1 MPIPLASLAP
11 AGAHVLIV
19 ASSLS
24 EGSRSQQLARIAAA
38 KLADAG
44 VLATLLDLTA
54 HPLPFAGSGA
64 AWGDPSV
71 GRAQEIT
78 TAATHVLF
86 AIPVYNYDVNAVA
99 KNFVELMGEDA
110 LGGKTVGFLCSAG
123 GQGSYMAVLS
133 FANSLMLDFR
143 CWIVP
148 RFLYVTKDLVEGKL
162 PENHDER
169 LDALLGDLL
178 TRGLTGETGPPPA
191 GL

>member
-1 MPIPLASLAP
+1 MPTPLAVLAP
-11 AGAHVLIV
+11 SAAQVLIV

-24 EGSRSQQLARIAAA
+24 EESRSQQLARIAAS

-44 VLATLLDLTA
+44 VPATLLDLA
-54 HPLPFAGSGA
+54 AQPLPFAGSGA
-64 AWGDPSV
+64 AWGDPAV
-71 GRAQEIT
+71 TRAQEIT

-148 RFLYVTKDLVEGKL
+148 RFLYVTKDLVDGRL
-162 PENHDER
+162 PEALDER
-169 LDALLGDLL
+169 LDGLLRDLL
-178 TRGLTGETGPPPA
+178 TRGLPSA
-191 GL
+191 

>member
-1 MPIPLASLAP
+1 MPTSLAAIAP
-11 AGAHVLIV
+11 AGTQVLIV

-24 EGSRSQQLARIAAA
+24 EGSRSQQLARIAAG

-44 VLATLLDLTA
+44 VSAILLDLTA

-64 AWGDPSV
+64 AWSDPAV
-71 GRAQEIT
+71 GRVQEIT
-78 TAATHVLF
+78 TAATHLIF

-99 KNFVELMGEDA
+99 KNFIELMGEDA

-123 GQGSYMAVLS
+123 GQGSYMAIAS

-148 RFLYVTKDLVEGKL
+148 RFLYVTRDFEAGKL
-162 PENHDER
+162 PEALDER
-169 LDALLGDLL
+169 LDGLLRDLV
-178 TRGLTGETGPPPA
+178 TRGL
-191 GL
+191 

>member
-1 MPIPLASLAP
+1 MPTALADLAP

-24 EGSRSQQLARIAAA
+24 KSSRSQQLARIALA
-38 KLADAG
+38 KLADAK
-44 VLATLLDLTA
+44 VQATLLDLTA
-54 HPLPFAGSGA
+54 HPLPFAGAGA
-64 AWGDPSV
+64 AWGDAMVS
-71 GRAQEIT
+71 RAQEIT

-99 KNFVELMGEDA
+99 KNFIELMGEDA

-148 RFLYVTKDLVEGKL
+148 RFLYVTKDFEEGKL
-162 PENHDER
+162 PEALDAR
-169 LDALLGDLL
+169 LDGLLQDLL
-178 TRGLTGETGPPPA
+178 TRGLGGT
-191 GL
+191 

>member
-1 MPIPLASLAP
+1 MPVSSLATVAP
-11 AGAHVLIV
+11 ANTQVLIV

-38 KLADAG
+38 KLAAASIP
-44 VLATLLDLTA
+44 VTLLDLTA

-64 AWGDPSV
+64 AWGDPAV
-71 GRAQEIT
+71 GQAQKIT
-78 TAATHVLF
+78 TAATHVIF

-99 KNFVELMGEDA
+99 KNFIELMGEDA

-123 GQGSYMAVLS
+123 GQGSYMAILS

-148 RFLYVTKDLVEGKL
+148 RFLYVTKDFEPGKL
-162 PENHDER
+162 PPALDER
-169 LDALLGDLL
+169 LDGLLEDLL
-178 TRGLTGETGPPPA
+178 TRGLSPVAAPR
-191 GL
+191 